1 MFEHGDSLV
10 VEDAFSIVSGKLLR
24 LIDIKQDTDFRV
36 FALDQNVLTACMGNL
51 VHATK

>member
-10 VEDAFSIVSGKLLR
+10 VEDAFSIMSGKLLR
-24 LIDIKQDTDFRV
+24 LVDIKQEIDFRV
-36 FALDQNVLTACMGNL
+36 FALDQNVLTACMRNL